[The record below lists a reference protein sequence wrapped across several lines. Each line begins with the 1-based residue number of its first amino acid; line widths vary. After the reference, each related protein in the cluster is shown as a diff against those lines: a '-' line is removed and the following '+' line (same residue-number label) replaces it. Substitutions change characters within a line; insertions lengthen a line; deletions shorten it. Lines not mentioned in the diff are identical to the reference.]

1 MQIDLDFKLQNRAD
15 AAIKFLENFSDELSN
30 DKKNRLFC
38 AFSLNALPL
47 VTYFQKDLI

>member
-15 AAIKFLENFSDELSN
+15 AAIKFLENFSDELCN